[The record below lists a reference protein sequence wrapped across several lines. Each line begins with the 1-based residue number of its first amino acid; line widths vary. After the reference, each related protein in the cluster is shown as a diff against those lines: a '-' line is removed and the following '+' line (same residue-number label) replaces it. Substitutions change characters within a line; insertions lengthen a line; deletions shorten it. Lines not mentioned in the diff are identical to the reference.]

1 MTTVLIYTYIVVHK
15 VNTDSSVD
23 FVKMKGNESYF
34 WDLPLPSSV
43 SGQVN
48 IHYCAVGAPLQ
59 TYRLGEQ
66 FKIWLGPGIYQPN
79 GQFVYSK
86 EMEVAFKICLPSMVS
101 WQVNIHYCAVG
112 QVEQFKIW
120 LGPGIYKIYIFH
132 ILPQPN
138 RQFVNSKEMEVAFEI
153 SSFNNQSR
161 TCQHTLHSWP
171 RGVSH
176 YGKNIWSFWYK
187 NGQDMSCE
195 GACAHARVRRAVARV
210 RVRAKRLLKYVCDVR
225 ACGHF

>member
-161 TCQHTLHSWP
+161 TCQHTLLHCWHAT
-171 RGVSH
+171 VA
-176 YGKNIWSFWYK
+176 KNNSLCMK
-187 NGQDMSCE
+187 NA
-195 GACAHARVRRAVARV
+195 GAQIAM
-210 RVRAKRLLKYVCDVR
+210 D
-225 ACGHF
+225 FS